1 MSTTSLN
8 RFTNY
13 PNPNPTT
20 DKMNFWSGIEHQQYQ
35 HRRASDV
42 HDNSE
47 DDYETDPEDNSA
59 LIVDAPV
66 AAPKK
71 RKAEDELEPTIDHI
85 KRIATGDAALTARVK
100 AFYDALLEE
109 KRKLI
114 GDEIFWQAEDDEA
127 NKAALLDGN
136 INVIMQARKAMMSK
150 DDEGVSITIEQ
161 GGWNDKAHVRP
172 KYTIV
177 IKRIHPPSE

>member
-1 MSTTSLN
+1 MTTSLN
-8 RFTNY
+8 RFTQY
-13 PNPNPTT
+13 PNTNTANT
-20 DKMNFWSGIEHQQYQ
+20 MNFWSGIEHQKYQ
-35 HRRASDV
+35 HHGHGDV
-42 HDNSE
+42 PDVSE
-47 DDYETDPEDNSA
+47 DEYETDPEDNSA

-66 AAPKK
+66 ATPKK
-71 RKAEDELEPTIDHI
+71 RKAEDTLEPTIDHI
-85 KRIATGDAALTARVK
+85 KRIVTGDAALTARVR
-100 AFYDALLEE
+100 AFYDTLLEE

-177 IKRIHPPSE
+177 IKRIHPPSK

>member
-1 MSTTSLN
+1 MTTTSLN
-8 RFTNY
+8 RFTHY
-13 PNPNPTT
+13 TTPNTANT
-20 DKMNFWSGIEHQQYQ
+20 MNFWSGVEQQKYQ
-35 HRRASDV
+35 PHNNI

-47 DDYETDPEDNSA
+47 DEYETDPEDNSA
-59 LIVDAPV
+59 LIVDV
-66 AAPKK
+66 SKK
-71 RKAEDELEPTIDHI
+71 RKAEDTLEPTIDHI
-85 KRIATGDAALTARVK
+85 KRIAIGDSALTARVK
-100 AFYDALLEE
+100 AFYDTLLEE

-114 GDEIFWQAEDDEA
+114 GDEIFWQAEDDKA

-136 INVIMQARKAMMSK
+136 INVIMQARKAMMAK

-161 GGWNDKAHVRP
+161 GGWVDKAHVRP